1 MDRTRTAS
9 SLQSAFRDEQCEER
23 HQGIGRRD
31 IGITQEDRERGESR
45 MMKRTMR
52 WFPAI
57 VVCVLAF
64 ALTVSAAPPQ
74 VVPPEP
80 LEVAAVR
87 AAVDANIDAYS
98 ARMIEMSD
106 WMYHNPEPGF
116 LEFKASAML
125 TEELKENGFEVE
137 TGVPSL
143 DPKFDEW
150 KVIGGLSP
158 DYSGPSGLPTAFKAK
173 YKGKSEHPI
182 IAFMVEYD
190 ALRGNPPFH
199 GCQHNQQ
206 GPAGVGAAIAL
217 AKVMEEKGIPGSVWV
232 IGTPAEEVG
241 PPTKSAMAKAGYFD
255 GVDFIIRSHG
265 TARTTAR
272 GSGGFSSMS
281 IRQMKYTFHGK
292 SAHAAAAWGGR
303 SALDAVFL
311 LFHGI
316 EMLREHSEPQFRFHG
331 VVTDGGVAP
340 NIVPE
345 MASATIWVRHFIDE
359 TRVGAVSP
367 RKAGEMIDAKV
378 EQMNNIA
385 KGAALATGTTVD
397 IAQYGVYVPSI
408 SVGAFNDLAFQY
420 AVDYGGANVQE
431 KPGPPSGWDET
442 GLVSLVAPGV
452 QVSVGVDGIPET
464 AGHSQQN
471 ADITIT
477 PEGHKGLILT
487 ARVMAATGLRLAM
500 DADMR
505 DKITAEH
512 AAWLAKY
519 NE

>member
-1 MDRTRTAS
+1 
-9 SLQSAFRDEQCEER
+9 
-23 HQGIGRRD
+23 
-31 IGITQEDRERGESR
+31 
-45 MMKRTMR
+45 MR
-52 WFPAI
+52 WFP
-57 VVCVLAF
+57 VVVMCVLAL

-74 VVPPEP
+74 VVPPESP
-80 LEVAAVR
+80 EIAVAR

-98 ARMIEMSD
+98 ARMIEMND
-106 WMYHNPEPGF
+106 WMYQNPESGF
-116 LEFKASAML
+116 LEFKASTML
-125 TEELKENGFEVE
+125 TDELKKSGFEVE
-137 TGVPSL
+137 MGVPGL

-150 KVIGGLSP
+150 KIIGGLTP
-158 DYSGPSGLPTAFKAK
+158 DYSAPSGLPTAFKAK
-173 YKGKSEHPI
+173 YKGKSDHPV

-217 AKVMEEKGIPGSVWV
+217 AKVMEEKGVPGSVWV

-241 PPTKSAMAKAGYFD
+241 PPTKAAMAKAGYFD
-255 GVDFIIRSHG
+255 GIDFLVRSHG
-265 TARTTAR
+265 TRNATSR

-292 SAHAAAAWGGR
+292 SAHAAAAWSGK

-345 MASATIWVRHFIDE
+345 VASATIWVRHFIDQ
-359 TRVGAVSP
+359 TNIGAVSP
-367 RKAGEMIDAKV
+367 KKAGQMIDAKV
-378 EQMNNIA
+378 EEMNNIA
-385 KGAALATGTTVD
+385 KAAALATGTTVD
-397 IAQYGVYVPSI
+397 IAEYGTYVPSI

-420 AVDYGGANVQE
+420 AVDYGGVNVEE

-442 GLVSLVAPGV
+442 GVASLVVPGV
-452 QVSVGVDGIPET
+452 EAGIGVEGIPKV
-464 AGHSQQN
+464 AGHSQEN
-471 ADITIT
+471 ADITIS

-487 ARVMAATGLRLAM
+487 AKVMAACGLRLAM
-500 DADMR
+500 DAEMR
-505 DKITAEH
+505 EKVRAEH
-512 AAWLAKY
+512 AARLAKY